1 MALSVRGARGQGK
14 GALSRR
20 RAPLYFK
27 ESFPSTAR
35 MDIAELLAFS
45 YKQNASDLHLSAGL
59 PPLIRV
65 DGDVKR
71 INVDPLDDRS
81 VHNMVYD
88 IMNDKQQKEYEE
100 RLECDFS
107 FELPNLA
114 RFRVNAYNQNRGPAA
129 VFRTIPSK
137 VLTLE
142 QLHAPAIFRQI
153 SDQPRGIVLVTG
165 PTGSGKST
173 TLAAMIDHIN
183 ESRREHI
190 LTIEDPIEF
199 VHTSKNCLINQREVH
214 RDTLSFENAL
224 RSALR
229 EDPDVILV
237 GELRDLETI
246 RLALTAAETGH
257 LVFGT
262 LHTSSAAKTIDR
274 VVDVFPAAEKD
285 MVRSMLSESLRAVI
299 SQTLMKKLGGGRIA
313 AHEIM
318 IGTPAIRNLIR
329 ENKIAQMYSA
339 IQTSQSVGMQTL
351 DQCLLEMVRSHQVSA
366 EEARG
371 KAANKDA
378 FNAPGAAPAA
388 AVRR

>member
-1 MALSVRGARGQGK
+1 MNICALNPGERV
-14 GALSRR
+14 
-20 RAPLYFK
+20 
-27 ESFPSTAR
+27 
-35 MDIAELLAFS
+35 DIADLLAFS
-45 YKQNASDLHLSAGL
+45 YKQGASDLHLSAGL

-71 INVDPLDDRS
+71 INVDPLDDRT

-114 RFRVNAYNQNRGPAA
+114 RFRVNAFIQNRGPGA

-137 VLTLE
+137 ILSLE
-142 QLHAPAIFRQI
+142 QLNAPPIFKQI

-173 TLAAMIDHIN
+173 TLAAMLNHIN
-183 ESRREHI
+183 ENRHEHI
-190 LTIEDPIEF
+190 LTVEDPIEF
-199 VHTSKNCLINQREVH
+199 VHQSKNCLVNQREVK
-214 RDTLSFENAL
+214 RDTHSFENAL

-229 EDPDVILV
+229 EDPDIILV
-237 GELRDLETI
+237 GEMRDLETI

-274 VVDVFPAAEKD
+274 IVDVFPAAEKE
-285 MVRSMLSESLRAVI
+285 MVRAMLSESLRAVI
-299 SQTLMKKLGGGRIA
+299 SQTLLKKIGGGRVA

-329 ENKIAQMYSA
+329 ENKVAQMYSA
-339 IQTSQSVGMQTL
+339 IQTSQGQGMQTL
-351 DQCLLEMVRSHQVSA
+351 DQCLQELVRMRQITPD
-366 EEARG
+366 EARH
-371 KAANKDA
+371 KAMNKDL
-378 FNAPGAAPAA
+378 FNSAGLAAGSTGK
-388 AVRR
+388 R